1 MRDKILVHICC
12 APDAIYF
19 LKRLREDF
27 PEAEIIGYFYDPNI
41 HPYEEYKLRY
51 LETERTCRELGI
63 KLIEGEYDVENWLER
78 VKGYENE
85 PERGKRCEIC
95 FDYRLERSAEVA
107 KELGCNYLTTTLL
120 MSPKKS
126 IPQLKRAGKRATDGT
141 GITFLALDYRKG
153 GGTQEMFSLSKERDI
168 YQQDYCGCIYGLF
181 KQKEF
186 PIQWDLVSVKGRA
199 PGSKE
204 ERIFFKE
211 ARILAES
218 LGFPVKEYE
227 FPFLNWKLLEGKIEV
242 DKEVIPSFVMPYS
255 QSIRGVAKGRVERV
269 VGDTLFLNKQNVK
282 IILSEEFRAFPLER
296 ITGLTNPTFVV
307 PKQFKD
313 KLLNGKVTAT
323 LRTEFLPEKSEVML
337 IGYESGKKYLGIP
350 ADTLQD
356 LRGISLKRLEEI
368 LKEKERIIKEGEITI
383 VLLGAESYGRAGSN
397 FVKEYLNRE
406 IEELVDW
413 QSL

>member
-1 MRDKILVHICC
+1 MKDKILVHVCC

-19 LKRLREDF
+19 LKKLREDF

-51 LETERTCRELGI
+51 LETERICRELGI

-95 FDYRLERSAEVA
+95 FDYRLQRSAQVA

-126 IPQLKRAGKRATDGT
+126 IPQLKKAGESATKGA

-153 GGTQEMFSLSKERDI
+153 GGTQEMFKLSKERDL

-181 KQKEF
+181 KQKET

-218 LGFPVKEYE
+218 LGLPVKEYE

-242 DKEVIPSFVMPYS
+242 DGEVIPSFVVPYS
-255 QSIRGVAKGRVERV
+255 QSIRGVAKGVVEKV
-269 VGDTLFLNKQNVK
+269 VGNTLFINKQNIKV
-282 IILSEEFRAFPLER
+282 ILSEDFKAFPLER

-307 PKQFKD
+307 PKRFKE
-313 KLLNGKVTAT
+313 KLLSGKVAAT

-337 IGYESGKKYLGIP
+337 IGKEEGKKLLGIP

-356 LRGISLKRLEEI
+356 LRGISLKQLEE
-368 LKEKERIIKEGEITI
+368 LLREKEKEIKEGELTVVI
-383 VLLGAESYGRAGSN
+383 LGAESYGKVGSN
-397 FVKEYLNRE
+397 FVREYLGRE
-406 IEELVDW
+406 LDEFVDW
-413 QSL
+413 QGL

>member
-1 MRDKILVHICC
+1 MKDRILVHICC

-19 LKRLREDF
+19 LKKLREDY

-41 HPYEEYKLRY
+41 HPYEEYRLRY

-63 KLIEGEYDVENWLER
+63 KLIEGEYDVENWLQR
-78 VKGYENE
+78 VKGYEEE

-95 FDYRLERSAEVA
+95 FDYRLERSAQVA

-126 IPQLKRAGKRATDGT
+126 IPQLKRAGERATNGT

-153 GGTQEMFSLSKERDI
+153 GGTQEMFKLSKERDI

-181 KQKEF
+181 KQKEL
-186 PIQWDLVSVKGRA
+186 PIQWDLVSLKGRL

-211 ARILAES
+211 ARLLAES

-269 VGDTLFLNKQNVK
+269 VGDTLFLNKQGVK
-282 IILSEEFRAFPLER
+282 IILSREFKAPVLER
-296 ITGLTNPTFVV
+296 ITGLSNPTFVV
-307 PKQFKD
+307 PESYRE
-313 KLLNGKVTAT
+313 KLLKGKIVAT

-337 IGYESGKKYLGIP
+337 IGEEKAKRYLGVP

-356 LRGISLKRLEEI
+356 LRGITLKRLEEI
-368 LKEKERIIKEGEITI
+368 LRGREEEIKEGRLAV
-383 VLLGAESYGRAGSN
+383 VLLGAESYGRVGSN
-397 FVKEYLNRE
+397 FVREYLSRE
-406 IEELVDW
+406 VDEFIDW

>member
-1 MRDKILVHICC
+1 MKDKILVHICC

-51 LETERTCRELGI
+51 IETERTCRELGI

-78 VKGYENE
+78 VKGYEEE

-95 FDYRLERSAEVA
+95 FDYRLERSAKVA

-126 IPQLKRAGKRATDGT
+126 IPQLKRAGERATNGT

-153 GGTQEMFSLSKERDI
+153 GGTQEMFKLSKERDI

-181 KQKEF
+181 KQKEI
-186 PIQWDLVSVKGRA
+186 PIPWDLVSVKGRA

-227 FPFLNWKLLEGKIEV
+227 FPFLSWKLLEGKIEV
-242 DKEVIPSFVMPYS
+242 DKEVIPSFVVPYS

-282 IILSEEFRAFPLER
+282 IILSEDFKAFPLER
-296 ITGLTNPTFVV
+296 ITGLSNPTFVV
-307 PKQFKD
+307 PKQFKE
-313 KLLNGKVTAT
+313 KLLNGKVVAT

-337 IGYESGKKYLGIP
+337 IGREDGKKYLGIP

-356 LRGISLKRLEEI
+356 LRGISLKRLESI
-368 LKEKERIIKEGEITI
+368 LKEKEREIKEGELTV
-383 VLLGAESYGRAGSN
+383 VLLGAESYGRVGSN
-397 FVKEYLNRE
+397 FVRDHLGRDVDKF
-406 IEELVDW
+406 IDW

>member
-1 MRDKILVHICC
+1 MKDKILVHVCC

-19 LKRLREDF
+19 LKKLREDF

-51 LETERTCRELGI
+51 LETERVCKELGI
-63 KLIEGEYDVENWLER
+63 KLIEEEYDLENWLER

-95 FDYRLERSAEVA
+95 FDYRLERSAQVA

-126 IPQLKRAGKRATDGT
+126 IPQLKKAGESATEGT

-153 GGTQEMFSLSKERDI
+153 GGTQEMFKLSKERDL

-181 KQKEF
+181 KQKET
-186 PIQWDLVSVKGRA
+186 PIQWDLVSIKGRA

-242 DKEVIPSFVMPYS
+242 DGEVIPSFVVPYS
-255 QSIRGVAKGRVERV
+255 QSIRGVAKGVVEKV
-269 VGDTLFLNKQNVK
+269 VGNTLFVNKQNLKV
-282 IILSEEFRAFPLER
+282 ILSEDFKAFPLER
-296 ITGLTNPTFVV
+296 ITGLSNPTFVV
-307 PKQFKD
+307 PKQFKE
-313 KLLNGKVTAT
+313 KLLSGKVAAT

-337 IGYESGKKYLGIP
+337 IGKEEGKRLLGIP

-356 LRGISLKRLEEI
+356 LRGISLKQLEE
-368 LKEKERIIKEGEITI
+368 LLREKEREIKEGELTV
-383 VLLGAESYGRAGSN
+383 VLLGAESYGRVGSN
-397 FVKEYLNRE
+397 FVREYLDRE
-406 IEELVDW
+406 VDEFIDW
-413 QSL
+413 QDL

>member
-1 MRDKILVHICC
+1 MKDRILVHICC

-63 KLIEGEYDVENWLER
+63 KLIEGEYDVENWLQR
-78 VKGYENE
+78 VKGYEDE

-95 FDYRLERSAEVA
+95 FDYRLEHSAKVA
-107 KELGCNYLTTTLL
+107 KELGCNYLTTTLM

-126 IPQLKRAGKRATDGT
+126 IPQLKRAGERATNGT

-153 GGTQEMFSLSKERDI
+153 GGTQEMFKLSKERDI

-181 KQKEF
+181 KQKEI
-186 PIQWDLVSVKGRA
+186 PIQWDLVSVRGRA

-211 ARILAES
+211 ARLLAES
-218 LGFPVKEYE
+218 LGFSVKEYE

-242 DKEVIPSFVMPYS
+242 DKEVIPSFIVPYS

-282 IILSEEFRAFPLER
+282 IILAEEFKAFPLER
-296 ITGLTNPTFVV
+296 FTGLSNPTFVV
-307 PKQFKD
+307 PMQFKE
-313 KLLNGKVTAT
+313 KLLNGKVVAT

-337 IGYESGKKYLGIP
+337 IGREDSEKLLGIP

-356 LRGISLKRLEEI
+356 LRGISLNQLEAI
-368 LKEKERIIKEGEITI
+368 LRSKEKEIKEGKLTV
-383 VLLGAESYGRAGSN
+383 VLLGAESYGRVGSN
-397 FVKEYLNRE
+397 FVKEYLGRE
-406 IEELVDW
+406 VDEILDW
-413 QSL
+413 QAL

>member
-1 MRDKILVHICC
+1 MKDRILVHICC

-19 LKRLREDF
+19 LKKLREDY
-27 PEAEIIGYFYDPNI
+27 PDAEIIGYFYDPNI

-51 LETERTCRELGI
+51 LETERTCKELGI
-63 KLIEGEYDVENWLER
+63 KLIEGEYDVENWLQR
-78 VKGYENE
+78 VKGYEDE

-95 FDYRLERSAEVA
+95 FDYRLERSAQVA

-126 IPQLKRAGKRATDGT
+126 IPQLKRAGERATNGT

-153 GGTQEMFSLSKERDI
+153 GGTQEMFKLSKERDI

-181 KQKEF
+181 KQKEI
-186 PIQWDLVSVKGRA
+186 PIQWDLVSVRGRA

-211 ARILAES
+211 ARLLAES

-269 VGDTLFLNKQNVK
+269 VGNTLFLNKQGVK
-282 IILSEEFRAFPLER
+282 IVLSRDFKAPALER
-296 ITGLTNPTFVV
+296 ITGLSNPTFVV
-307 PKQFKD
+307 PESYRK
-313 KLLNGKVTAT
+313 KLLEGKVVAT
-323 LRTEFLPEKSEVML
+323 LKTEFLPEKSEVML
-337 IGYESGKKYLGIP
+337 VGKEEAERYLGVP

-356 LRGISLKRLEEI
+356 LRGITLKHLEEI
-368 LKEKERIIKEGEITI
+368 LRGKEREIKEGKLAL
-383 VLLGAESYGRAGSN
+383 VLLGAESYGRVGSS
-397 FVKEYLNRE
+397 FVREYLGRE
-406 IEELVDW
+406 VDEFIDW
-413 QSL
+413 QGL